1 MTQRLPIAILG
12 TGSFVP
18 DRVITNQHFAEYLDT
33 SDEWITTRT
42 GIKERRWVSDDEST
56 STMAV
61 EAARR
66 ALDDAGMTAD
76 QLDLIICCT
85 ATPDQLCP
93 PTATWIQGAL
103 GCHGVASFDLS
114 AACSGFIYGMI
125 AAAGFVV
132 SGMHRRVL
140 VVGAETL
147 SRFADPQDRTVCVLF
162 GDAAGA
168 AVIGPA
174 EREDQG
180 IWHWELGCDGSRA
193 DHIVFPAGGS
203 RLPTSASTVAENLQ
217 FIRMKGREVFKFAVG
232 KMQDMID
239 RALAELKIEPSE
251 IALVIPHQSNLRI
264 IESARDR
271 LGLPREKV
279 AVNIDRC
286 GNTSAA
292 SVPLALDDGRRKGQ
306 LRTGDL
312 VIMLGVGAGLTWGLM
327 AVRL

>member
-180 IWHWELGCDGSRA
+180 IWHWELGCDGSRGRSHRVPGRWFA
-193 DHIVFPAGGS
+193 TAHLGQHGGGEPPVHSHEGPGGLQVRRGQDAGHDRS
-203 RLPTSASTVAENLQ
+203 RP
-217 FIRMKGREVFKFAVG
+217 G
-232 KMQDMID
+232 
-239 RALAELKIEPSE
+239 
-251 IALVIPHQSNLRI
+251 
-264 IESARDR
+264 
-271 LGLPREKV
+271 
-279 AVNIDRC
+279 
-286 GNTSAA
+286 
-292 SVPLALDDGRRKGQ
+292 
-306 LRTGDL
+306 
-312 VIMLGVGAGLTWGLM
+312 
-327 AVRL
+327 